1 MSPHDVLTHEDDL
14 FGRVA
19 LFNNFVTLEQIIDC
33 AREISAGLVAGRPRR
48 LLANLLI
55 ERESLTPAQA
65 GSIEAALRQRV
76 AEKKKSAPPDLPK
89 APTVKPKP
97 MRKRAKPGESQM
109 VVTVQPKAT
118 PPAEPADAADAEAQ
132 LRKAVA
138 RVAPAR
144 IFPELLDYVLQHNV
158 RVINPKELA
167 KATGEKGRAVATA
180 LAHWQKTGVVRKA
193 GTGAYFF
200 GPDEK
205 AKEAIDIFLAAWRN
219 PRQHATVLGYILA
232 TEK

>member
-1 MSPHDVLTHEDDL
+1 MSSHDVLTHEDDL

-19 LFNNFVTLEQIIDC
+19 LFNNFVTLEQIVDC
-33 AREISAGLVAGRPRR
+33 ARVISAELVAGRSRR
-48 LLANLLI
+48 PLANLLI
-55 ERESLTPAQA
+55 EREHLTLAQA
-65 GSIEAALRQRV
+65 GSIEAALRQRA

-97 MRKRAKPGESQM
+97 MHKRAKPGESQM
-109 VVTVQPKAT
+109 VVAVKPKAA
-118 PPAEPADAADAEAQ
+118 PPANATDEEKL
-132 LRKAVA
+132 LRKAVS

-144 IFPELLDYVLQHNV
+144 FFPELLDYILQHKV
-158 RVINPKELA
+158 QVINPKDLA
-167 KATGEKGRAVATA
+167 KATGEKGRAVAAA
-180 LAHWQKTGVVRKA
+180 LAHWEKTGVVRKA
-193 GTGAYFF
+193 GEGAYFF

-205 AKEAIDIFLAAWRN
+205 AKASIDLFFAAWRN